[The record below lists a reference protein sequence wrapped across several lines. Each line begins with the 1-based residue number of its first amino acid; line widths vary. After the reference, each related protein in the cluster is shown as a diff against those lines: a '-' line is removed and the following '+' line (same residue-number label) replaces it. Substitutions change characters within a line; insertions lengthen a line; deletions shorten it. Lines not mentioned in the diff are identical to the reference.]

1 MDEKE
6 PVRQLEV
13 LLSEIKHANELGE
26 KRLTIMKGRLSVME
40 RLQLFFIPVLVLIG
54 GGTLFAIF
62 KLLQIL

>member
-40 RLQLFFIPVLVLIG
+40 RLQFFFIPVLVLIG